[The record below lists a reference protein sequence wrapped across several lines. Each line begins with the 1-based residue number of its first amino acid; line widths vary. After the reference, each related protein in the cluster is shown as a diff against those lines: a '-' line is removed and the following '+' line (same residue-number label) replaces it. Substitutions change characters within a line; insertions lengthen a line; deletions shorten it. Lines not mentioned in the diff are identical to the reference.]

1 MPGPGNDLI
10 DELEVEAVARVLRS
24 GYLGRYG
31 PDDDPAFGAEVLTLE
46 QNVAKL
52 VGVGHAVAVNSG
64 TSAIWTLLSALGIG
78 PGDEVIVP
86 GFTFVAS
93 MSSIIY
99 AGATPV
105 LAEIDD
111 TFNLDP
117 VDVEARITSKTKA
130 ILAVHMLG
138 AACDLDALSDIA
150 ERHGIMLIEDAAQA
164 FGGSYHGR
172 RLGSIGIGGAYS
184 FNLYKTI
191 TCGDGGMLVTDKPDL
206 YERCFALH
214 DQGHLPLRRGTEVG
228 KRPFLGLNLRMNE
241 LSAAVLNVQLGKLDR
256 ILTTLKANR
265 IAFQAAI
272 ESTPGVGLPAAGGP
286 GRRHRN
292 PSRRGPRRMQTIAAA
307 VARDLGTKTLADSGW
322 HVYANME
329 HLRSRRI
336 VSGFASARR
345 GLRRRSRDAPCHR
358 CVARPLDHT
367 RCRRGRRRHRLG
379 VRDQRPL
386 DGDRH
391 REGRRSVQG
400 SCCAPHQLK
409 LTIRLTPRRVTLVDV
424 AERASVSVATVSR
437 ALSGDP
443 QISEATQSRVRS
455 DRGRPQVRPQRH
467 GQEPGDAIQL
477 HIRV

>member
-46 QNVAKL
+46 QSVAEL
-52 VGVGHAVAVNSG
+52 VGVNHAVAVNSG
-64 TSAIWTLLSALGIG
+64 TSAIWILLSALNIG

-150 ERHGIMLIEDAAQA
+150 KRHNIMLIEDAAQA

-172 RLGSIGIGGAYS
+172 RLGSIGVGGAYS

-191 TCGDGGMLVTDKPDL
+191 TCGDGGMLVTDTPDL

-214 DQGHLPLRRGTEVG
+214 DQGHLPLRRGTEIG

-241 LSAAVLNVQLGKLDR
+241 LSAAVLNVQLGRLDR
-256 ILTTLKANR
+256 ILATLRGNR
-265 IAFQAAI
+265 TSFQNAI
-272 ESTPGVGLPAAGGP
+272 ESTPGVSFRRLVDPVGDIATHLVVVLPEA
-286 GRRHRN
+286 
-292 PSRRGPRRMQTIAAA
+292 SMAAA
-307 VARDLGTKTLADSGW
+307 VARDLDTKTLADSGW

-336 VSGFASARR
+336 VSGFASAVADYVADP
-345 GLRRRSRDAPCHR
+345 GLLPKTDALLARSI
-358 CVARPLDHT
+358 T
-367 RCRRGRRRHRLG
+367 LG
-379 VRDQRPL
+379 VGVVDA
-386 DGDRH
+386 GI
-391 REGRRSVQG
+391 G
-400 SCCAPHQLK
+400 SAFG
-409 LTIRLTPRRVTLVDV
+409 IN
-424 AERASVSVATVSR
+424 
-437 ALSGDP
+437 
-443 QISEATQSRVRS
+443 VRS
-455 DRGRPQVRPQRH
+455 TATDIEKAADRFRTAVEH
-467 GQEPGDAIQL
+467 HLA
-477 HIRV
+477 

>member
-10 DELEVEAVARVLRS
+10 DELKVEAVPAYLRS

-31 PDDDPAFGAEVLTLE
+31 PDDDPSFGAEVLTLE
-46 QNVAKL
+46 KSVAEL
-52 VGVGHAVAVNSG
+52 VGVNHAVAVNSG
-64 TSAIWTLLSALGIG
+64 TSAIWILLSALGIG

-138 AACDLDALSDIA
+138 AACDLDALGDIA
-150 ERHGIMLIEDAAQA
+150 KRHNILLIEDAAQA

-172 RLGSIGIGGAYS
+172 RLGSIGVGGAYS

-191 TCGDGGMLVTDKPDL
+191 TCGDGGMLVTDTPDL

-214 DQGHLPLRRGTEVG
+214 DQGHLPLRRGTEIG
-228 KRPFLGLNLRMNE
+228 KRPFLGINLRMNE

-256 ILTTLKANR
+256 ILSTLRGNR
-265 IAFQAAI
+265 TSFQNAI
-272 ESTPGVGLPAAGGP
+272 ESTPGVGFRRLVDPIGDIATHLVVVLPEA
-286 GRRHRN
+286 
-292 PSRRGPRRMQTIAAA
+292 SMAAA
-307 VARDLGTKTLADSGW
+307 VARDLDTKTLADSGW

-336 VSGFASARR
+336 VSGFASAVADYVADP
-345 GLRRRSRDAPCHR
+345 GLLPKTDALLARSI
-358 CVARPLDHT
+358 T
-367 RCRRGRRRHRLG
+367 LG
-379 VRDQRPL
+379 VGVVDA
-386 DGDRH
+386 GI
-391 REGRRSVQG
+391 G
-400 SCCAPHQLK
+400 SAFG
-409 LTIRLTPRRVTLVDV
+409 IN
-424 AERASVSVATVSR
+424 
-437 ALSGDP
+437 
-443 QISEATQSRVRS
+443 VRS
-455 DRGRPQVRPQRH
+455 TATDIEKAADRFRTAVEHHLG
-467 GQEPGDAIQL
+467 
-477 HIRV
+477 

>member
-10 DELEVEAVARVLRS
+10 DELEVEAVTRVLRS

-46 QNVAKL
+46 QSVAAL
-52 VGVGHAVAVNSG
+52 VGVHHAVAVNSG
-64 TSAIWTLLSALGIG
+64 TSAIWILLSALGIG

-93 MSSIIY
+93 MSSIVY

-117 VDVEARITSKTKA
+117 VDVEAHITSNTKA

-150 ERHGIMLIEDAAQA
+150 KRHGLMLIEDAAQA

-172 RLGSIGIGGAYS
+172 RLGSIGVGGAYS

-191 TCGDGGMLVTDKPDL
+191 TCGDGGMLVTDTQDL

-214 DQGHLPLRRGTEVG
+214 DQGHLPLRRGTEIG

-241 LSAAVLNVQLGKLDR
+241 LSAAVLNVQLGKLDH
-256 ILTTLKANR
+256 ILTTLRSNR
-265 IAFQAAI
+265 AVFQAAI
-272 ESTPGVGLPAAGGP
+272 ESTPGVSFRRLVDSAGDIATHLVVTLPNAD
-286 GRRHRN
+286 
-292 PSRRGPRRMQTIAAA
+292 IAAA

-329 HLRSRRI
+329 HLRSKRI
-336 VSGFASARR
+336 VSGFASAVADYVAEP
-345 GLRRRSRDAPCHR
+345 GLLPATDALLARSI
-358 CVARPLDHT
+358 T
-367 RCRRGRRRHRLG
+367 LG
-379 VRDQRPL
+379 VGVVDAGIGSAFGVNVRSTATDIEKAA
-386 DGDRH
+386 DRF
-391 REGRRSVQG
+391 R
-400 SCCAPHQLK
+400 
-409 LTIRLTPRRVTLVDV
+409 
-424 AERASVSVATVSR
+424 ATV
-437 ALSGDP
+437 
-443 QISEATQSRVRS
+443 E
-455 DRGRPQVRPQRH
+455 
-467 GQEPGDAIQL
+467 L
-477 HIRV
+477 HIG

>member
-46 QNVAKL
+46 KSVADL
-52 VGVGHAVAVNSG
+52 VGVNHAVAVNSG
-64 TSAIWTLLSALGIG
+64 TSAIWILLSALGIG

-117 VDVEARITSKTKA
+117 ADVEARITSKTKA

-150 ERHGIMLIEDAAQA
+150 QRHNILLIEDAAQA

-172 RLGSIGIGGAYS
+172 RLGSIGAGGAYS

-191 TCGDGGMLVTDKPDL
+191 TCGDGGMLVTDTPDL

-214 DQGHLPLRRGTEVG
+214 DQGHLPLRRGTEIG

-256 ILTTLKANR
+256 ILSTLRGNR
-265 IAFQAAI
+265 TLFQNAI
-272 ESTPGVGLPAAGGP
+272 ETTPGVSFRRLVDPAGDIATHLVVVLPEA
-286 GRRHRN
+286 
-292 PSRRGPRRMQTIAAA
+292 SMAAA
-307 VARDLGTKTLADSGW
+307 VARDLDTKTLADSGW
-322 HVYANME
+322 HVYKNME

-336 VSGFASARR
+336 VSGFASAVADYVADP
-345 GLRRRSRDAPCHR
+345 GLLPNTDALLARSI
-358 CVARPLDHT
+358 T
-367 RCRRGRRRHRLG
+367 LG
-379 VRDQRPL
+379 VGVVDA
-386 DGDRH
+386 GI
-391 REGRRSVQG
+391 G
-400 SCCAPHQLK
+400 SAFG
-409 LTIRLTPRRVTLVDV
+409 IN
-424 AERASVSVATVSR
+424 
-437 ALSGDP
+437 
-443 QISEATQSRVRS
+443 VRS
-455 DRGRPQVRPQRH
+455 TATDIEKAADRFRTAVEH
-467 GQEPGDAIQL
+467 HLA
-477 HIRV
+477 

>member
-10 DELEVEAVARVLRS
+10 DELEVEAVTRVLRS

-31 PDDDPAFGAEVLTLE
+31 PDDDPNFGAEVLTLE
-46 QNVAKL
+46 QSVAEL
-52 VGVGHAVAVNSG
+52 VGVHHAVAVNSG
-64 TSAIWTLLSALGIG
+64 TSAIWILLSALGIG

-117 VDVEARITSKTKA
+117 VDVEARVTSKTKA

-172 RLGSIGIGGAYS
+172 RLGSIGVGGAYS

-191 TCGDGGMLVTDKPDL
+191 TCGDGGMLVTDTQDL

-214 DQGHLPLRRGTEVG
+214 DQGHLPLRRGAEIG

-256 ILTTLKANR
+256 ILTTLRSNR
-265 IAFQAAI
+265 TAFQAAI
-272 ESTPGVGLPAAGGP
+272 ESTRGVSFRRLVDPAGDIATHLVVILPDA
-286 GRRHRN
+286 
-292 PSRRGPRRMQTIAAA
+292 TVAAA

-336 VSGFASARR
+336 VSGFASAVADYVAEP
-345 GLRRRSRDAPCHR
+345 GLLPATDALLARSI
-358 CVARPLDHT
+358 T
-367 RCRRGRRRHRLG
+367 LG
-379 VRDQRPL
+379 VGVVDAGIGSAFGINVRSTPTDIEKAA
-386 DGDRH
+386 DRF
-391 REGRRSVQG
+391 
-400 SCCAPHQLK
+400 
-409 LTIRLTPRRVTLVDV
+409 
-424 AERASVSVATVSR
+424 RASV
-437 ALSGDP
+437 
-443 QISEATQSRVRS
+443 E
-455 DRGRPQVRPQRH
+455 
-467 GQEPGDAIQL
+467 L
-477 HIRV
+477 HIN